1 MEKKEKKEKKQYLI
15 VSEKGVIGSGIKNP
29 DDVLAMLLFGY
40 LSVWNEDKFK
50 IDIFEAGKKIVD
62 LMMSLEQD
70 DEPDLEDLLEMLF
83 EEDNEDDD

>member
-1 MEKKEKKEKKQYLI
+1 MEKKEKKQKKQYLI

>member
-1 MEKKEKKEKKQYLI
+1 MEKKEKKQYLI

-62 LMMSLEQD
+62 LMMSLGQD

>member
-50 IDIFEAGKKIVD
+50 IDICEAGKKIVD

>member
-1 MEKKEKKEKKQYLI
+1 MEKKEKKQYLI

-40 LSVWNEDKFK
+40 LNVWNEDKFK

-62 LMMSLEQD
+62 LMMSLGQD

-83 EEDNEDDD
+83 EEEDDGET

>member
-1 MEKKEKKEKKQYLI
+1 MEKKEKKQYLI

-62 LMMSLEQD
+62 LMMNLGQD

-83 EEDNEDDD
+83 EEEDDGET